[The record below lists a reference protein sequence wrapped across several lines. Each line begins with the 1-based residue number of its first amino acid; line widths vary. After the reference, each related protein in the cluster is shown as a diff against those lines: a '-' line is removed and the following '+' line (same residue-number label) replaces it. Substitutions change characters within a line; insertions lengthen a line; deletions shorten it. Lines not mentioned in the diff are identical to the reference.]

1 MSTIS
6 QVFKKLRKTGKKA
19 LIPYLMAGSP
29 SLDDTKRFIQELEE
43 AGADIIEL
51 GVPFSDP
58 LADGP
63 AIQKASEDA
72 ISRGVS
78 LRSVIQLVKDI
89 RQYSAIPLILMTY
102 YNPVFKY
109 GLEAFARDASA
120 AGVNGIIV
128 PDLIPDVAKEFMSSE
143 KKYHI
148 DTIFLLAPTSTEE
161 RINKV
166 VKASSGF
173 IYYVSVTGITG
184 AQLLVD
190 NTMKDTLSMIKSVS
204 GKPVCVGFGI
214 STPDEAS
221 AVSKLAD
228 GVIVGSAIVKLIQQ
242 GKDIRP
248 FVKSLRQAI

>member
-63 AIQKASEDA
+63 AIQ
-72 ISRGVS
+72 
-78 LRSVIQLVKDI
+78 

-102 YNPVFKY
+102 YNPVFRY

-128 PDLIPDVAKEFMSSE
+128 PDLIPDEAKEFMSSA

>member
-102 YNPVFKY
+102 YNPVFRY

-128 PDLIPDVAKEFMSSE
+128 PDLIPDEAKEFMSSA